1 MATHK
6 AGVPVPFSRGRVM
19 GVLAAVCLLAA
30 CPSHRP
36 AGPPQAQPA
45 AVEDA
50 AVSAPL
56 CPPPPPPAVSSDRP
70 ALGLLQQPKVQRLS
84 DKDAASSVY
93 SIGEPPLNP
102 PALRPGPE
110 DDRHL
115 IEVYCVGCHSTAYI
129 VMQPPLPRA
138 TWEAEV
144 AKMRSAYGAVVPD
157 PAAQRIAT
165 FLHSYYGHK

>member
-1 MATHK
+1 
-6 AGVPVPFSRGRVM
+6 M
-19 GVLAAVCLLAA
+19 GG
-30 CPSHRP
+30 S
-36 AGPPQAQPA
+36 
-45 AVEDA
+45 
-50 AVSAPL
+50 
-56 CPPPPPPAVSSDRP
+56 
-70 ALGLLQQPKVQRLS
+70 PKVQRLS

-115 IEVYCVGCHSTAYI
+115 IEVYCVGCHSTVYI